1 MNVRIAI
8 DHSSAQLQWVVYKWY
23 GCFSFVR
30 NLWLHA
36 RLFEGSCVPVV
47 ARKCRKRSFFAS
59 FFVRATRASGRKTL
73 AKKSSASRP
82 HVALAP

>member
-1 MNVRIAI
+1 MDVRIAI

-36 RLFEGSCVPVV
+36 RLFEGSSVPVV
-47 ARKCRKRSFFAS
+47 ARKCLKRSFFCL
-59 FFVRATRASGRKTL
+59 FFTGEHALLAVCKTL
-73 AKKSSASRP
+73 EKLGI
-82 HVALAP
+82 H